1 MNAPTD
7 WMSALA
13 IVAAGLVLGLLV
25 FFASRRRKASAA
37 SKRPELEARRDA
49 LVQQL
54 RELGDD
60 VVGDERIALE
70 SETAE
75 VLRALDA
82 LPAASVGMP
91 APRRRSAATG
101 FVWGA
106 VCALIAVGI
115 VYYGSTFAKDRQ
127 TAAAPPPPQQ
137 MSAGLKQ
144 LEEAVRTDP
153 KNADHRIALAKA
165 YFGQNDLMASF
176 EQTKAVLDQD
186 PNEPRALTYNAVV
199 RMSMGELD
207 GARAMLE
214 QATERDPKLLDAWV
228 ALASARTQSGDA
240 QGASIAINSAIAHH
254 PEEEARLRSVFV
266 EIQKQA
272 PSAQHPSTPTPV
284 ASNDLP
290 PDHPPMPGMTSMPAS
305 APAPTAAAGPA
316 PKPIHV
322 TLSLDPTSSVKSG
335 IVYVIARG
343 AEKGHPL
350 AVKRIEAAAFPLS
363 VDLGGDD
370 VMMGQPFP
378 PSVRIEARLDSDGD
392 AGTKNPSDLSAFAN
406 GVPVG
411 TSVTLKLAKMN

>member
-1 MNAPTD
+1 MNASTD

-13 IVAAGLVLGLLV
+13 ILAAGLVLGLLV
-25 FFASRRRKASAA
+25 FVASRRRKASAA
-37 SKRPELEARRDA
+37 NKRSELEARRDA

-60 VVGDERIALE
+60 VVDDERISLE

-82 LPAASVGMP
+82 LPAASAEMP

-101 FVWGA
+101 FVWGV
-106 VCALIAVGI
+106 VCAVIAVGI
-115 VYYGSTFAKDRQ
+115 VYYGSTFAKDRE
-127 TAAAPPPPQQ
+127 TAAPPPQQ
-137 MSAGLKQ
+137 QTSTNVKQ

-199 RMSMGELD
+199 RMSMGELE

-240 QGASIAINSAIAHH
+240 QGASIAINSAIAQH

-272 PSAQHPSTPTPV
+272 PSAQRPSAPTTV
-284 ASNDLP
+284 ASSNLP
-290 PDHPPMPGMTSMPAS
+290 PDHPPMPGMTSMPA
-305 APAPTAAAGPA
+305 PVPTAASGPA

-322 TLSLDPTSSVKSG
+322 TVSLDPTSSVKSG

-343 AEKGHPL
+343 AEAGHPL
-350 AVKRIEAAAFPLS
+350 AVRRIEATAFPLS
-363 VDLGGDD
+363 VDLGGNDS
-370 VMMGQPFP
+370 MMGQPFP

-411 TSVTLKLAKMN
+411 TSVTLKLAKAN